1 MLPALL
7 LVPLLLAGPAGASP
21 PVPPRPATPE
31 LTAPTSATAPA
42 PAPVVGTAPGPM
54 IPVGDDSVRRVPIA
68 ELQQAMKT
76 GKVVVVDVRSAA
88 DYAASHA
95 HGALS
100 IPLNDVET
108 RSKELPRES
117 FIVTYCT

>member
-1 MLPALL
+1 
-7 LVPLLLAGPAGASP
+7 
-21 PVPPRPATPE
+21 
-31 LTAPTSATAPA
+31 LTAPTAATAPTVSFA
-42 PAPVVGTAPGPM
+42 PAPV
-54 IPVGDDSVRRVPIA
+54 IPPGDDSVRRVPVA

-95 HGALS
+95 HGARS
-100 IPLNDVET
+100 IPLADIEQ